1 MTRDRYANNRMGTL
15 REELDKIEVH
25 LRRRERGLPEP
36 LPDEFFARLILTF
49 LERADDVRPVLW
61 RILRKG
67 A

>member
-1 MTRDRYANNRMGTL
+1 MTRDRCAHNRMGTL
-15 REELDKIEVH
+15 REELHKIEAR

-36 LPDEFFARLILTF
+36 LPDELFARLILTF
-49 LERADDVRPVLW
+49 LERADEVRPVLW